1 MRLKHRYR
9 FLFLCCCVLIQLS
22 GYAQKINRIDSIQKV
37 LKIQKNEL
45 TKAKLLNQLS
55 VEYKNINEYKNVIK
69 YSNEARLLLENYI
82 SNIKNDDE
90 LLNVKKILAES
101 YLNLGDAY
109 LNRGDYDIALTNFK
123 RSLQI
128 HEFVKD
134 KQAIGRDYN
143 NIGYAHQKKG
153 DFSLALQILE
163 KAIVIHEENDDKEGL
178 AIAYNNIGLVY
189 WNQSDFANALNYFLK
204 ALKLFEEI
212 GNKTRLAKCYNNI
225 GNINVSQGN
234 YPEALKYYF
243 LSLKI
248 AEQLQNKTDLGFTY
262 NNIGMVY
269 VQQNKT
275 DEAIQFFE
283 KSLAICIS
291 IGDKEGVGTSYLNMG
306 AIYQDK
312 KQFYDANAN
321 YFKALEIYESIGD
334 DAGAIYAHLA
344 VGDIANINN
353 DLSQALIHF
362 EQALELTK
370 KTGNREEEKN
380 IYQRLTK
387 IYAKQKNFEKAYDYQ
402 QLYVNLNDSIYNSE
416 KSSLITEMSTK
427 YETEKKDKEIS
438 LLSKDRAL
446 QEVKLSQQQTLRNFL
461 IVSII
466 MVVLLAAMI
475 YNRYSV
481 KLKTNL
487 LIEEK
492 NEELK
497 KAKETA
503 EQSLQIQE
511 QFLANTSHEIR
522 TPMNGILGMTR
533 QLLETPLNAEQTEY
547 LNAIKESS
555 NNLLHV
561 VNDILDISKIRA
573 GKIVFENKE
582 FRIVEL
588 FKSLQFMLQ
597 YKADVKH
604 ILLETKIDESIP
616 TVLVGDTVR
625 LNQILLNL
633 AGNAIKFTEKGKV
646 TIAAELI
653 NDLKKE
659 VNIRFSVIDTG
670 LGIPEDK
677 LDYVFESFAQA
688 EVHTTRR
695 YGGTGL
701 GLSISKFL
709 VEKQGGHITVIS
721 KVNEGSSFS
730 FDLQF
735 QKANANSAN
744 TSMHQITDIPHTV
757 DLSKVNV
764 LLVEDNV
771 INQRV
776 ALFELNKWKVNTDIA
791 NDAISA
797 IEKLKTNIYTIIL
810 MDISM
815 PGMDGIEATKYIRTQ
830 LLEPAKNTPIIA
842 MTASA
847 LSGEKEK
854 CFKAGMND
862 YISKPFNPLTFYKK
876 IVKWSGYEDDSN
888 DLESTIS
895 VRAKSNKLVDLLMIR
910 ERASGDAEYIK
921 EMIKMFIDLMPEY
934 LNELIEHQKSKNWK
948 ELGKQAHKMK
958 TPVAYFGVEEL
969 RELLSTIELQVMN
982 GTINEEVT
990 EQMVTKISELLTAS
1004 ISELNVELDRI
1015 S

>member
-1 MRLKHRYR
+1 M
-9 FLFLCCCVLIQLS
+9 QLS
-22 GYAQKINRIDSIQKV
+22 NYAQKTNRIDSIQKV
-37 LKIQKNEL
+37 LKSQKGEL
-45 TKAKLLNQLS
+45 IRAKLLNQLS
-55 VEYKNINEYKNVIK
+55 VEYKNTNEYKDVIK
-69 YSNEARLLLENYI
+69 FSNEARLLLENYI
-82 SNIKNDDE
+82 SSIKNDDE
-90 LLNVKKILAES
+90 TFEIKKVLSES

-109 LNRGDYDIALTNFK
+109 LNRGDYDIALSNFNK
-123 RSLQI
+123 SLQI
-128 HEFVKD
+128 HELQKD
-134 KQAIGRDYN
+134 KQAVGRDYN
-143 NIGYAHQKKG
+143 NIGYAYVKKG
-153 DFSLALQILE
+153 DFSLALQMLE
-163 KAIVIHEENDDKEGL
+163 EAITLHQNNDDKEGL
-178 AIAYNNIGLVY
+178 AIAYNNVGLAY

-234 YPEALKYYF
+234 YTEALKYYF

-269 VQQNKT
+269 VQQNKL
-275 DEAIQFFE
+275 DEAIRFFE
-283 KSLAICIS
+283 KSLAICQS
-291 IGDKEGVGTSYLNMG
+291 IGDKEGIGTSYLNMG

-312 KQFYDANAN
+312 KHLYDANAN

-344 VGDIANINN
+344 VGDIANITY
-353 DLSQALIHF
+353 DISQALIHF

-380 IYQRLTK
+380 IYMRLTK
-387 IYAKQKNFEKAYDYQ
+387 IYASQKNFEKAYNYQ
-402 QLYVNLNDSIYNSE
+402 QLYVNLNDSLYNSE

-427 YETEKKDKEIS
+427 YETERKDKEIG

-446 QEVKLSQQQTLRNFL
+446 QEIKLSQQRTIRNFL
-461 IVSII
+461 IASMI
-466 MVVLLAAMI
+466 MLLILAAMI

-492 NEELK
+492 NKELK

-533 QLLETPLNAEQTEY
+533 QLLETPLNTEQTEY

-561 VNDILDISKIRA
+561 VNDILDISKMRA
-573 GKIVFENKE
+573 GKIVFEKNE
-582 FRIVEL
+582 FRLEQL

-597 YKADVKH
+597 HKVDVKH
-604 ILLETKIDESIP
+604 ILLELKIDNAIP
-616 TVLVGDTVR
+616 TVLLGDAVR

-646 TIAAELI
+646 TITAELA
-653 NDLKKE
+653 NELYNE
-659 VNIRFSVIDTG
+659 VNINFSVVDTG
-670 LGIPEDK
+670 VGISEDK

-688 EVHTTRR
+688 EVHTTRK

-709 VEKQGGHITVIS
+709 VEKQGGQIKIKS
-721 KVNEGSSFS
+721 KINEGSTFS
-730 FDLQF
+730 FDLPF
-735 QKANANSAN
+735 HKGDIDSSN
-744 TSMHQITDIPHTV
+744 TSMYQITTIPDSV
-757 DLSKVNV
+757 DLSNVKV

-791 NDAISA
+791 EDALSA
-797 IEKLKTNIYTIIL
+797 FEKLKTTTYTIIL

-815 PGMDGIEATKYIRTQ
+815 PGMDGIDATRYIRTH
-830 LLEPAKNTPIIA
+830 LAEPVKSTPIIA

-854 CFKAGMND
+854 CFEAGMND

-876 IVKWSGYEDDSN
+876 IVKWSGFENENDYN
-888 DLESTIS
+888 DLESRIS
-895 VRAKSNKLVDLLMIR
+895 VRVKSNKLVDLLMIR
-910 ERASGDAEYIK
+910 ERANGDIEYIK
-921 EMIKMFIDLMPEY
+921 DMIKMFIDLMPEY
-934 LNELIEHQKSKNWK
+934 FDELKECYNTQNWK

-969 RELLSTIELQVMN
+969 RELFSNIELKAIN
-982 GTINEEVT
+982 GTVSETLTSQTMNRINELIT
-990 EQMVTKISELLTAS
+990 ESIIELNIELDKIS
-1004 ISELNVELDRI
+1004 
-1015 S
+1015 

>member
-1 MRLKHRYR
+1 ML
-9 FLFLCCCVLIQLS
+9 VQLS
-22 GYAQKINRIDSIQKV
+22 GHAQKANRIDSIQKV
-37 LKIQKNEL
+37 LKTQKNEIS
-45 TKAKLLNQLS
+45 KAKLLNLLS
-55 VEYKNINEYKNVIK
+55 IEYKNKNEYKNVIK

-82 SNIKNDDE
+82 STIKNEDE
-90 LLNVKKILAES
+90 ISEIKKVVSES
-101 YLNLGDAY
+101 YINLGDAY
-109 LNRGDYDIALTNFK
+109 LNRGDYDIALSNYNK
-123 RSLQI
+123 SLQI
-128 HEFVKD
+128 HELLKD
-134 KQAIGRDYN
+134 KQAAGADYN
-143 NIGYAHQKKG
+143 NIGYAYVKKG
-153 DFSLALQILE
+153 DFSLALQMLE
-163 KAIVIHEENDDKEGL
+163 EAISLHQNNDDKEGL
-178 AIAYNNIGLVY
+178 AIAYNNIGLAY

-243 LSLKI
+243 LSIKI
-248 AEQLQNKTDLGFTY
+248 AEQLQNKIDLGFTY

-283 KSLAICIS
+283 KSLAICQS
-291 IGDKEGVGTSYLNMG
+291 IGDKEGIGTSYLNMG

-321 YFKALEIYESIGD
+321 YFKALEIYETIGD
-334 DAGAIYAHLA
+334 HAGAIYAHLA

-387 IYAKQKNFEKAYDYQ
+387 IYAQQKNFEKAYDYQ
-402 QLYVNLNDSIYNSE
+402 QLYVSLNDSLYNSE

-466 MVVLLAAMI
+466 MVLLLAALI

-533 QLLETPLNAEQTEY
+533 QLLETPLNTEQSEY

-573 GKIVFENKE
+573 GKIVFEQKQ
-582 FRIVEL
+582 FRIVDL

-597 YKADVKH
+597 YKADVKG
-604 ILLETKIDESIP
+604 IVLEFKVDNKLP
-616 TVLVGDTVR
+616 DVLMGDAVR

-646 TIAAELI
+646 TMAAEQLSDSENKVDVKFTI
-653 NDLKKE
+653 
-659 VNIRFSVIDTG
+659 SDTG
-670 LGIPEDK
+670 VGIPADK

-688 EVHTTRR
+688 EIHTTRK

-709 VEKQGGHITVIS
+709 VEKQGGQITVTSEID
-721 KVNEGSSFS
+721 KGSSFS
-730 FDLQF
+730 FNLLFEKTNLDSL
-735 QKANANSAN
+735 N
-744 TSMHQITDIPHTV
+744 TSIIQITKIPDTV
-757 DLSKVNV
+757 NLSNVNI
-764 LLVEDNV
+764 LLVEDNI

-776 ALFELNKWKVNTDIA
+776 ALFELNKWKVNTDVA
-791 NDAISA
+791 EDAASA
-797 IEKLKTNIYTIIL
+797 IEKLKQKAYSIIL

-815 PGMDGIEATKYIRTQ
+815 PGMDGIEATRYIRTQ
-830 LLEPAKNTPIIA
+830 LLEPTKSVPIIA

-854 CFKAGMND
+854 CYNAGMND
-862 YISKPFNPLTFYKK
+862 YISKPFNPLTLYKK
-876 IVKWSGYEDDSN
+876 IVRWSGFDDINFEN
-888 DLESTIS
+888 DLESKIN
-895 VRAKSNKLVDLLMIR
+895 VRENGTKLIDLGMIN
-910 ERASGDAEYIK
+910 ERANGDIEYIK
-921 EMIKMFIDLMPEY
+921 DMIKMFIDLMPEY
-934 LNELIEHQKSKNWK
+934 LNELKEYHITKNWE

-969 RELLSTIELQVMN
+969 RELLSNMELLMKTDTVQAIELSEMIQKS
-982 GTINEEVT
+982 EELIV
-990 EQMVTKISELLTAS
+990 AS
-1004 ISELNVELDRI
+1004 ISELKLELDKI

>member
-1 MRLKHRYR
+1 M
-9 FLFLCCCVLIQLS
+9 LIQLS
-22 GYAQKINRIDSIQKV
+22 VYAQKASRIDSIQKSI
-37 LKIQKNEL
+37 KTQKQEL

-55 VEYKNINEYKNVIK
+55 VEYKNKNEYRDVIK

-82 SNIKNDDE
+82 SNIRNADE
-90 LLNVKKILAES
+90 ILEIKKVLSES
-101 YLNLGDAY
+101 YTNLGDAY
-109 LNRGDYDIALTNFK
+109 LNRGDYDIALTNFN

-128 HEFVKD
+128 HELLKD
-134 KQAIGRDYN
+134 KQAVGRDYN
-143 NIGYAHQKKG
+143 SIGYAYQKKG
-153 DFSLALQILE
+153 DFSLALQMLE
-163 KAIVIHEENDDKEGL
+163 EAIIIHEENNDKEGL

-189 WNQSDFANALNYFLK
+189 WNQSDFASALKQFLK

-243 LSLKI
+243 LSIKI

-283 KSLAICIS
+283 KSLAICQS
-291 IGDKEGVGTSYLNMG
+291 IGDKEGIGTSYLNMG

-321 YFKALEIYESIGD
+321 YFKALEIYETIGD

-387 IYAKQKNFEKAYDYQ
+387 IYAKQKNFEKAYGYQ
-402 QLYVNLNDSIYNSE
+402 QLYVNLNDSLYNLE

-427 YETEKKDKEIS
+427 YETEKKDKEIG

-446 QEVKLSQQQTLRNFL
+446 QEVKLSQQRTIRNFL
-461 IVSII
+461 IISMI
-466 MVVLLAAMI
+466 MLLLLAAMI

-487 LIEEK
+487 IIEEK
-492 NEELK
+492 NRELK

-533 QLLETPLNAEQTEY
+533 QLLETPLNTEQSEY

-573 GKIVFENKE
+573 GKIVFEKNE
-582 FRIVEL
+582 FRLEQL

-597 YKADVKH
+597 HKVDVKH
-604 ILLETKIDESIP
+604 IVLELNIDAEIPAVLL
-616 TVLVGDTVR
+616 GDAVR

-646 TIAAELI
+646 TISAELI
-653 NDLKKE
+653 SDLSDGVTIK
-659 VNIRFSVIDTG
+659 FSVKDTG

-677 LDYVFESFAQA
+677 LEYVFESFAQA
-688 EVHTTRR
+688 EVHTTRK

-709 VEKQGGHITVIS
+709 VEKQGGNITVTS
-721 KVNEGSSFS
+721 KIDEGSSFS
-730 FDLQF
+730 FYLQF
-735 QKANANSAN
+735 RKGDSDSST
-744 TSMHQITDIPHTV
+744 TSINQITEIPDSV
-757 DLSKVNV
+757 DLSKLRV
-764 LLVEDNV
+764 LLVEDNI

-791 NDAISA
+791 EDALSA

-830 LLEPAKNTPIIA
+830 LFEPAKSTPIIA

-876 IVKWSGYEDDSN
+876 IVKWSGNDNNNGVDDI
-888 DLESTIS
+888 ESKLILRTE
-895 VRAKSNKLVDLLMIR
+895 SNKLVDLLMIR
-910 ERASGDAEYIK
+910 ERASGDVEYIK
-921 EMIKMFIDLMPEY
+921 DMIKMFIDLMPEY
-934 LNELIEHQKSKNWK
+934 FDELKGYYDTKNWE

-969 RELLSTIELQVMN
+969 RELLSNIELQVMDGN
-982 GTINEEVT
+982 INDVATQQIVTRINELIT
-990 EQMVTKISELLTAS
+990 DS
-1004 ISELNVELDRI
+1004 IIELNVELDRI

>member
-1 MRLKHRYR
+1 ML
-9 FLFLCCCVLIQLS
+9 LQLS
-22 GYAQKINRIDSIQKV
+22 SYAQKESRIDSIQKAI
-37 LKIQKNEL
+37 KTQKKEL

-55 VEYKNINEYKNVIK
+55 VEYKNKNEYKDVIK

-82 SNIKNDDE
+82 SVINNDDE
-90 LLNVKKILAES
+90 ILEVKGVLSES
-101 YLNLGDAY
+101 YINLGDAY
-109 LNRGDYDIALTNFK
+109 LNRGDYNIALTNFN

-128 HEFVKD
+128 HELLKD

-143 NIGYAHQKKG
+143 SIGYAYQKKG
-153 DFSLALQILE
+153 DFSLALQMLE
-163 KAIVIHEENDDKEGL
+163 EAIIIHEENNDKEGL

-189 WNQSDFANALNYFLK
+189 WNQSDFASALKQFLK

-234 YPEALKYYF
+234 YSEALKYYF
-243 LSLKI
+243 LSIKI

-283 KSLAICIS
+283 KSLAICQS
-291 IGDKEGVGTSYLNMG
+291 IGDKEGIGTSYLNMG

-321 YFKALEIYESIGD
+321 YFKALEIYETIGD

-353 DLSQALIHF
+353 DMSQALIHF

-387 IYAKQKNFEKAYDYQ
+387 IYAKQKNFEKAYGYQ
-402 QLYVNLNDSIYNSE
+402 QLYVSLNDSLYNSE

-461 IVSII
+461 IISII

-487 LIEEK
+487 LIEKK

-533 QLLETPLNAEQTEY
+533 QLLETPLNTEQSDY

-573 GKIVFENKE
+573 GKIVFEQKQ
-582 FRIVEL
+582 FRIVDL

-597 YKADVKH
+597 YKADVKEI
-604 ILLETKIDESIP
+604 ILEFKVDEKLPDI
-616 TVLVGDTVR
+616 LMGDAVR

-646 TIAAELI
+646 SMTATLLSETENNVDVKFTI
-653 NDLKKE
+653 
-659 VNIRFSVIDTG
+659 SDTG
-670 LGIPEDK
+670 VGIPADK

-688 EVHTTRR
+688 EIHTTRK

-709 VEKQGGHITVIS
+709 VEKQGGQITVTSEIGL
-721 KVNEGSSFS
+721 GSSFS
-730 FDLQF
+730 FDLLF
-735 QKANANSAN
+735 EKRGLDSLN
-744 TSMHQITDIPHTV
+744 TSIIQITKIPDTV
-757 DLSKVNV
+757 NLSNINV
-764 LLVEDNV
+764 LLVEDNI

-776 ALFELNKWKVNTDIA
+776 ALFELNKWKVNTDVA
-791 NDAISA
+791 EDASSA
-797 IEKLKTNIYTIIL
+797 IEKLKDKTYSIIL

-830 LLEPAKNTPIIA
+830 FAEPAKSTPIIA

-854 CFKAGMND
+854 CYDAGMND
-862 YISKPFNPLTFYKK
+862 YISKPFNPLTLYKK
-876 IVKWSGYEDDSN
+876 IVRWGGFEDIDFEN
-888 DLESTIS
+888 DLESKIS
-895 VRAKSNKLVDLLMIR
+895 VRENNTKLIDLGMIN
-910 ERASGDAEYIK
+910 ERANGDIEYIK
-921 EMIKMFIDLMPEY
+921 DMIKMFIDLMPEY
-934 LNELIEHQKSKNWK
+934 FEELKEYHINKNWE

-958 TPVAYFGVEEL
+958 TPVAYFGVEKL
-969 RELLSTIELQVMN
+969 RELLSNIELQMID
-982 GTINEEVT
+982 GTINEAAT
-990 EQMVTKISELLTAS
+990 EQIITRINELITDS
-1004 ISELNVELDRI
+1004 IIELNIELDRI

>member
-1 MRLKHRYR
+1 MH
-9 FLFLCCCVLIQLS
+9 
-22 GYAQKINRIDSIQKV
+22 
-37 LKIQKNEL
+37 
-45 TKAKLLNQLS
+45 
-55 VEYKNINEYKNVIK
+55 
-69 YSNEARLLLENYI
+69 
-82 SNIKNDDE
+82 
-90 LLNVKKILAES
+90 
-101 YLNLGDAY
+101 
-109 LNRGDYDIALTNFK
+109 
-123 RSLQI
+123 
-128 HEFVKD
+128 H
-134 KQAIGRDYN
+134 
-143 NIGYAHQKKG
+143 
-153 DFSLALQILE
+153 
-163 KAIVIHEENDDKEGL
+163 
-178 AIAYNNIGLVY
+178 
-189 WNQSDFANALNYFLK
+189 
-204 ALKLFEEI
+204 
-212 GNKTRLAKCYNNI
+212 
-225 GNINVSQGN
+225 
-234 YPEALKYYF
+234 
-243 LSLKI
+243 
-248 AEQLQNKTDLGFTY
+248 
-262 NNIGMVY
+262 
-269 VQQNKT
+269 
-275 DEAIQFFE
+275 
-283 KSLAICIS
+283 
-291 IGDKEGVGTSYLNMG
+291 
-306 AIYQDK
+306 YQDK

-321 YFKALEIYESIGD
+321 YFKALEIYETIGD

-353 DLSQALIHF
+353 DMSQALIHF

-387 IYAKQKNFEKAYDYQ
+387 IYAKQKNFKKAYDYQ

-533 QLLETPLNAEQTEY
+533 QLLETPLNTEQSDY

-573 GKIVFENKE
+573 GKIVFEQKQ
-582 FRIVEL
+582 FRIVDL

-597 YKADVKH
+597 YKADVKEI
-604 ILLETKIDESIP
+604 ILEFKVDEKLPDI
-616 TVLVGDTVR
+616 LMGDAVR

-646 TIAAELI
+646 SMMATLLSESENNVDVKFTI
-653 NDLKKE
+653 
-659 VNIRFSVIDTG
+659 SDTG
-670 LGIPEDK
+670 VGIPTDK

-688 EVHTTRR
+688 EIHTTRR

-709 VEKQGGHITVIS
+709 VEKQGGQITVTSEIG
-721 KVNEGSSFS
+721 KGSSFS
-730 FDLQF
+730 FDLLF
-735 QKANANSAN
+735 EKRGLDSLN
-744 TSMHQITDIPHTV
+744 TSIIQITKIPDTV
-757 DLSKVNV
+757 NLSNINV
-764 LLVEDNV
+764 LLVEDNI

-776 ALFELNKWKVNTDIA
+776 ALFELNKWKVNTDVA
-791 NDAISA
+791 EDASSA
-797 IEKLKTNIYTIIL
+797 IEKLKHKTYSIIL

-830 LLEPAKNTPIIA
+830 FAEPVKSTPIIA

-854 CFKAGMND
+854 CYDAGMND
-862 YISKPFNPLTFYKK
+862 YISKPFNPLTLYKK
-876 IVKWSGYEDDSN
+876 IVRWGGFEDIDFEN
-888 DLESTIS
+888 DLESKIS
-895 VRAKSNKLVDLLMIR
+895 VRENNIKLIDLGMIN
-910 ERASGDAEYIK
+910 ERANGDIEYIK
-921 EMIKMFIDLMPEY
+921 DMIKMFIDLMPEY
-934 LNELIEHQKSKNWK
+934 FEELKEHHTNKNWE

-958 TPVAYFGVEEL
+958 TPVAYFGVEKL
-969 RELLSTIELQVMN
+969 RELLSNIELQVMN
-982 GTINEEVT
+982 GTIDEKVT
-990 EQMVTKISELLTAS
+990 QQMITKISELITTS
-1004 ISELNVELDRI
+1004 ISELNIELDRI